1 MSIDQVIILIMLAF
15 MVIGVID
22 KAFLKNRLGFGE
34 EFENGVMAMGTL
46 AIAMVGIM
54 CLAPV
59 LGNVLS
65 PIVGPVYKALGAD
78 PAMFAGTILAIDM
91 GGTPLAQV
99 MTSNAEVASFS
110 GIILGSMMGATIV
123 FSIPVSLGIIN
134 KEDKPYLARGM
145 MAGMI
150 AIPFGC
156 FISGLVSGMS
166 IGLIIANLIPVFIIA
181 ALLALGLWFI
191 PNGLLRGFN
200 GFSIGITVIILLAFA
215 IAIIQGLT
223 GGMLDNVPIIRD
235 MDPIDDQLVIVGYI
249 AITLAGAYPLVRFIT
264 KYLSKPLGALGK
276 LIGVNDVTIGGMIAC
291 VANNIPMFGM
301 LKDMDVRGKI
311 LAVAFSVPASFAL
324 GDHLG
329 FTAANAQDKIVAM
342 ILGKLLGGVIAII
355 IASFFIPKDLD
366 TKKTKKA
373 KAKA

>member
-1 MSIDQVIILIMLAF
+1 MSIDQIIIIIMLIF

-22 KAFLKNRLGFGE
+22 KAFLKDKLGFGP
-34 EFENGVMAMGTL
+34 EFENGIMAMGTL
-46 AIAMVGIM
+46 AMSMVGIM

-59 LGNVLS
+59 LGNILS

-91 GGTPLAQV
+91 GGNPLAQV
-99 MTSNAEVASFS
+99 MTNDPQVASFS

-123 FSIPVSLGIIN
+123 FSIPVSLGIIE
-134 KEDKPYLARGM
+134 KEDKPFLARGM

-156 FISGLVSGMS
+156 LISGLISGMS
-166 IGLIIANLIPVFIIA
+166 ITLILANLIPVFIIA

-191 PNGLLRGFN
+191 PDALLKGFN
-200 GFSIGITVIILLAFA
+200 GFSIGITWIILLAFA
-215 IAIIQGLT
+215 CAIIEGLS
-223 GGMLDNVPIIRD
+223 GFQIIPG
-235 MDPIDDQLVIVGYI
+235 MDPIVDQLGTVGII
-249 AITLAGAYPLVRFIT
+249 AITLAGAYPLVYCIT
-264 KYLSKPLGALGK
+264 KYLSKPLSAIGK
-276 LIGVNDVTIGGMIAC
+276 LIGVNEVTIGGMIAA

-301 LKDMDVRGKI
+301 LKDMDKRGKI

-329 FTAANAQDKIVAM
+329 YTTANAPDNIVAM
-342 ILGKLLGGVIAII
+342 IVGKLLGGVIAVF
-355 IASFFIPKDLD
+355 IASLFIPKSL
-366 TKKTKKA
+366 KTDEKQSKKA
-373 KAKA
+373 KAGA

>member
-1 MSIDQVIILIMLAF
+1 MSIDKIIILIMLAF

-22 KAFLKNRLGFGE
+22 KAFLKNKLGFGE
-34 EFENGVMAMGTL
+34 EFENGIMAMGTL

-59 LGNVLS
+59 LGKILS
-65 PIVGPVYKALGAD
+65 PVVGPVYKALGAD

-91 GGTPLAQV
+91 GGDPLSKELAL
-99 MTSNAEVASFS
+99 SSDIASFS

-156 FISGLVSGMS
+156 FISGLISGMS
-166 IGLIIANLIPVFIIA
+166 IGLIIANLVPVIIIA
-181 ALLALGLWFI
+181 ALLAIGLWFV
-191 PNGLLRGFN
+191 PDGLLKGFN
-200 GFSIGITVIILLAFA
+200 GFSIGITVIILVAFA
-215 IAIIQGLT
+215 AAIIEGLS
-223 GGMLDNVPIIRD
+223 GYVIIPDMAPIG
-235 MDPIDDQLVIVGYI
+235 PQLETVGFI
-249 AITLAGAYPLVRFIT
+249 AITLAGAYPLVHFIT

-276 LIGVNDVTIGGMIAC
+276 LIGVNDMTIAGMIAA

-329 FTAANAQDKIVAM
+329 YTAANAQDKIVAM
-342 ILGKLLGGVIAII
+342 IVGKLLGGVIAIF
-355 IASFFIPKDLD
+355 IASLFIPKNLD
-366 TKKTKKA
+366 TKKSKKA
-373 KAKA
+373 KA